1 MDGALSVSALVVG
14 LRRPGE
20 RPRHRTRRRPRMNS
34 LASRDSFALVHD
46 SGTPPDWL
54 HGPATAVLRDLQGA
68 QPIAGIAVVAAR
80 IDDLN
85 GLILGIAEAPML
97 RDPLP
102 QLDDDL
108 DPDEHTEYGG
118 GNWVPRSLT
127 GPELLV
133 LVADIL
139 QEDLAE
145 TSAAWGHARPPCPHH
160 PHPARP
166 VVRDGEAWWICARD
180 DDLLY
185 RIGQGE
191 VPHTPGVPTE
201 PV

>member
-1 MDGALSVSALVVG
+1 
-14 LRRPGE
+14 
-20 RPRHRTRRRPRMNS
+20 MNS
-34 LASRDSFALVHD
+34 LAARDSFALVHD
-46 SGTPPDWL
+46 VGKPPDWL
-54 HGPATAVLRDLQGA
+54 DEPANVVLRDLQGA
-68 QPIAGIAVVAAR
+68 DPSADIAVYAVR
-80 IDDLN
+80 MDDLN
-85 GLILGIAEAPML
+85 GLTLGIAEPPML
-97 RDPLP
+97 TGSLP
-102 QLDDDL
+102 QLADDL

-145 TSAAWGHARPPCPHH
+145 TSAGWGQARPPCPYH

-166 VVRDGEAWWICARD
+166 VVRDGEAWWVCERD
-180 DDLLY
+180 DEPLY

-191 VPHTPGVPTE
+191 VPTRRMPAPSWTKRSRRAE
-201 PV
+201 KRRRARRRRR